1 MGVMTSWRRDI
12 AQVCHEILV
21 AFLTMVLR
29 IGEKKFD
36 RSSRDQI
43 ANIMQLALV
52 HMLSLGP
59 LPTGRA
65 GALGLI
71 TVFLDHLCFGKI
83 FDPLIFSIRLV
94 LSRTVFLRWLFG
106 WSGRFH
112 SASLLQNTSFDLT
125 SFDTLATVSIF
136 RVYHPWEP
144 LGFQLAVI
152 SSLPPESSIPTS
164 PSQRR

>member
-125 SFDTLATVSIF
+125 SFDTLATVSKNLLILF
-136 RVYHPWEP
+136 SRLELYY
-144 LGFQLAVI
+144 
-152 SSLPPESSIPTS
+152 LPIYKF
-164 PSQRR
+164 